1 MLCNLRS
8 GWKING
14 NASFVLDKEVV
25 MLRKGGFSGLIVF
38 IAVVAAALY
47 SCGGGSGSKGPSRSD
62 QLVSAINAHRELLL
76 LPPLEID
83 PALQTAAQRY
93 ATHVAAYAPYYSRDC
108 TCG

>member
-1 MLCNLRS
+1 
-8 GWKING
+8 
-14 NASFVLDKEVV
+14 
-25 MLRKGGFSGLIVF
+25 MLRKGNFSGLIVF

-47 SCGGGSGSKGPSRSD
+47 GCGGAGGGKGVSRNE
-62 QLVSAINAHRELLL
+62 QLVSAINAHRESLL

-108 TCG
+108 SCG